1 MRHYC
6 LARISKTCHEKVLS
20 MALRGI
26 NTASARNM
34 VRQLLAREL
43 KRVYELVLELLSS
56 SS

>member
-1 MRHYC
+1 
-6 LARISKTCHEKVLS
+6 